1 MKENLNTAPTRTATN
16 EVDVCNREGGGKLT
30 AKELKA
36 IQEAMK

>member
-1 MKENLNTAPTRTATN
+1 MTLTNDNITATHRR
-16 EVDVCNREGGGKLT
+16 DPILAADIWGIT